1 MTDALLAPT
10 DQEEAFS
17 RAYVD
22 AVSAGAGY
30 TVSAANF
37 DRDGIDVTIS
47 AGGDFRPR
55 LDVQLKATIRLGEP
69 TAGVFRYPLKQRNY
83 DLLRVPATTPRI
95 LVVLALPEDPSLW
108 LSVSETE
115 LILRRCAYWSS
126 LANAPETDNRESV
139 TISVL
144 EQNRFDVPALRA
156 LMDRARAG
164 SIA

>member
-1 MTDALLAPT
+1 VTDALLAPT

-69 TAGVFRYPLKQRNY
+69 TAGVFRYPLKRRNY

-108 LSVSETE
+108 LSVSVEIPTQVG
-115 LILRRCAYWSS
+115 RRF
-126 LANAPETDNRESV
+126 
-139 TISVL
+139 
-144 EQNRFDVPALRA
+144 RFEAGRGSEMKSDTVP
-156 LMDRARAG
+156 
-164 SIA
+164 I